1 MIDPFRA
8 IWNQTVTSY
17 GGLTLS
23 CKLSTFYY
31 SYSAMTTIG
40 PTKSSK
46 YLARDAPVYS
56 FSIADPAASS
66 SGGVIY
72 TSMPNET
79 LSTAGKFAISVYAY
93 VGIAFLI
100 ATFLFAIGYALFRI
114 RQDRGKRN
122 YDLDNPF
129 YDSNEETRY
138 VYLIQIS
145 TDHQLTPPLARFLE
159 RRA

>member
-1 MIDPFRA
+1 
-8 IWNQTVTSY
+8 
-17 GGLTLS
+17 
-23 CKLSTFYY
+23 
-31 SYSAMTTIG
+31 
-40 PTKSSK
+40 
-46 YLARDAPVYS
+46 
-56 FSIADPAASS
+56 
-66 SGGVIY
+66 
-72 TSMPNET
+72 MPNET